1 VSGGGE
7 APEIV
12 IEPLRPEDLAAVS
25 EIESMSF
32 PTPWTLSSF
41 RYEMNENPYASL
53 FGVRLA
59 GGPIVGFGCVW
70 VVDQELRINNLAIHP
85 RYRSRGLGGR
95 LLDALVAF
103 GAGQGCMEATLEVR
117 PSNGAALR
125 IYGRAG
131 FRVVGRRRG
140 YYSDTQ
146 EDALVMSLRFPP
158 RPRRGGTLA
167 PRDPGC

>member
-1 VSGGGE
+1 MSRARGTPADV
-7 APEIV
+7 A
-12 IEPLRPEDLAAVS
+12 IEPLRPEDLPIVS

-41 RYEMNENPYASL
+41 QYEMNENPYANL

-59 GGPIVGFGCVW
+59 DGPIVGFGCVW

-85 RYRSRGLGGR
+85 RHRGRGIAGR
-95 LLDALVAF
+95 LLESLLQF
-103 GAGQGCMEATLEVR
+103 GASQGCVEATLEVR
-117 PSNGAALR
+117 PTNAAALR

-140 YYSDTQ
+140 YYSDTH
-146 EDALVMSLRFPP
+146 EDALVMTLRLNPTS
-158 RPRRGGTLA
+158 RREPA
-167 PRDPGC
+167 S